1 MRCLLQSTVNIDKVV
16 IHILKHVNSGRTNYS
31 PIGLKSQKLTIT
43 LIKVNVSSK
52 KNNKNS
58 SLFILFSFL
67 PGDKIFV
74 FMHTVIQ
81 IIEYIV
87 KTSRNKRKQSKTNI

>member
-43 LIKVNVSSK
+43 QC
-52 KNNKNS
+52 
-58 SLFILFSFL
+58 LFQEKQQKTVDYLFYFPFFL
-67 PGDKIFV
+67 ATRYLFLC
-74 FMHTVIQ
+74 IQ
-81 IIEYIV
+81 
-87 KTSRNKRKQSKTNI
+87 